1 MADSMRR
8 DRQDA
13 LKKLQHRIE
22 ARHARMRPP
31 QDVWFWPER
40 HGVQGFLGTGPLM
53 IVGLNPS
60 KPRRRVRSLPES
72 VKARLWPGTETDR
85 FFYHYL
91 SKQRLA
97 NAHITD
103 LFKAKATASE
113 VPLLL
118 YDPRTSE
125 RHRRYFKR
133 ELAIVRPRAVVALGQ
148 QVMDVLR
155 GWGLVVRDGTASWS
169 LRVPGN
175 RPAAVVATVHPAA
188 TRWPKRTAERRR
200 RFRRDIG
207 RTRRI
212 IGRRLY

>member
-1 MADSMRR
+1 MGASTASG
-8 DRQDA
+8 RQA
-13 LKKLQHRIE
+13 PLKKLQRRIE
-22 ARHARMRPP
+22 TRHARMRPP

-40 HGVQGFLGTGPLM
+40 HGVRGFLGTGPLM

-60 KPRRRVRSLPES
+60 KPRRRARSLPES
-72 VKARLWPGTETDR
+72 VKVRQWPGTETDR
-85 FFYHYL
+85 FFYQYT
-91 SKQRLA
+91 SAQRLG

-103 LFKAKATASE
+103 LFKAKATAVE

-118 YDPRTSE
+118 YNPRTAE

-155 GWGLVVRDGTASWS
+155 GWGLVVRDGTASWR
-169 LRVPGN
+169 LRVPG
-175 RPAAVVATVHPAA
+175 RRTAAVIVTVHPAA

-200 RFRRDIG
+200 RFRRDI
-207 RTRRI
+207 RRA
-212 IGRRLY
+212 RRLLRTNP